1 MPKLTSSKSTSTSKS
16 RRGTSSAPAPSQHS
30 SRSRLTT
37 PARWVEP
44 RELTR
49 DEVCDLKEQLL
60 RLRDEH
66 LNHVSGFRSEG
77 LSPGGLRGD
86 EGDLASGEIDLNL
99 QIRIKERAAQ
109 MLPKID
115 RALSRIEE
123 GRFGLCEVCEEPI
136 GLERLR
142 ARPVTSLCLA
152 CKEEQ
157 EQRERL
163 EPVHA

>member
-1 MPKLTSSKSTSTSKS
+1 M
-16 RRGTSSAPAPSQHS
+16 
-30 SRSRLTT
+30 T
-37 PARWVEP
+37 PTRWIEP
-44 RELTR
+44 RELTV
-49 DEVCDLKEQLL
+49 DEVACLKELLL
-60 RLRDEH
+60 RIRDEH

-99 QIRIKERAAQ
+99 QIRIKERATQ

-115 RALSRIEE
+115 RALSRIED
-123 GRFGLCEVCEEPI
+123 GSFGLCETCEEPI